1 MYMCSITLLEIALA
15 MLANC
20 NEQRH
25 KQFIAFDAAISKGPQ
40 LAEQQQSVCR
50 QATRLSWPPD
60 ATNCCQTSCHL
71 GCSCDC
77 ST

>member
-50 QATRLSWPPD
+50 QAPASHGLLTLPTAARLPVI
-60 ATNCCQTSCHL
+60 
-71 GCSCDC
+71 
-77 ST
+77 